1 MDNKENG
8 YDSDDSDKTITP
20 MTPGFGFGTYVPGAM
35 TNDTASGSSG
45 TSSGWYQNEFLPW
58 IQNQDPKKLAEYG
71 IGLFLLAGK
80 FAKILHN

>member
-35 TNDTASGSSG
+35 TNDTASG
-45 TSSGWYQNEFLPW
+45 TSSGWYQNQFLPW
-58 IQNQDPKKLAEYG
+58 IQNQDPKKLVEYG
-71 IGLFLLAGK
+71 IGLFLLAGI